1 MSDMKLTTRTPVA
14 EGIELGRPSP
24 DVAWIV
30 LNRPGARNAL
40 TRDAGQHLTDLFTSL
55 ADDDAVRAVVFSGE
69 GGYFSAGGDVD
80 LIRTLPD
87 WTRDDL
93 EARFSSSFHA
103 SLLLREMKKPVIGA
117 FTGGVVGGA
126 MGLALAC
133 DIRLAA
139 DDVYFLAP
147 FSQMGLVPDYGA
159 SWLLPQTVGTAAAL
173 DISLSGRRVQAAEAQ
188 QLGLVSR
195 VVPDPIE
202 DAITLALRLA
212 ALPAHGLAETKRLA
226 YLADTTDFAAGLANE
241 AISQASAFHDA
252 ETRVAVERYVGGIG
266 ARRER

>member
-1 MSDMKLTTRTPVA
+1 MKLTPRTPVA
-14 EGIELGRPSP
+14 EGIELGKPSQN
-24 DVAWIV
+24 VAWIV

-55 ADDDAVRAVVFSGE
+55 ANDDSIHAVVFSGE

-87 WTRDDL
+87 WTREDL
-93 EARFSSSFHA
+93 EARFSSSFRA
-103 SLLLREMKKPVIGA
+103 SSLLREMKKPVIGA

-126 MGLALAC
+126 VGLALAC

-139 DDVYFLAP
+139 SDVYFMAP
-147 FSQMGLVPDYGA
+147 FSKMGLVPDYGA
-159 SWLLPQTVGTAAAL
+159 SWLLPQAVGTAAAL
-173 DISLSGRRVQAAEAQ
+173 DLSLSGRRVQSAEAQ

-202 DAITLALRLA
+202 DALALARDIA
-212 ALPAHGLAETKRLA
+212 ALPLHGLAETKRLA
-226 YLADTTDFAAGLANE
+226 YLAHTTDFAAGLANE
-241 AISQASAFHDA
+241 AVSQASAFLNS
-252 ETRVAVERYVGGIG
+252 ETRVAIEQYVGGIG
-266 ARRER
+266 ARRAR